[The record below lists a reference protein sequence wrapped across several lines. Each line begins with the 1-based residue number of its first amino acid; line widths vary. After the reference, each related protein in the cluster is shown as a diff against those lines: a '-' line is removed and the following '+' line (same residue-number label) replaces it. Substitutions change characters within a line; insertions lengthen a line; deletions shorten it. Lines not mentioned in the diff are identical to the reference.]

1 MTGKEIHLIDGV
13 VSLEKDAD
21 FDERFEVVLT
31 EEYDLN
37 HHLHYRAKIKIN
49 DLGNEIEEKVLNATL
64 NAIREFEEDEE
75 RRGDIA
81 EFVNKMVEIA
91 CDIVDDP
98 SFDLTVRYI
107 GGDFPRYDISFVVW

>member
-37 HHLHYRAKIKIN
+37 HHLHYRAKIKIIN
-49 DLGNEIEEKVLNATL
+49 GLGNEIDEKVLS
-64 NAIREFEEDEE
+64 AIREFENEE
-75 RRGDIA
+75 RGGDIVKFIN
-81 EFVNKMVEIA
+81 ELIEIA
-91 CDIVDDP
+91 
-98 SFDLTVRYI
+98 
-107 GGDFPRYDISFVVW
+107 